1 MTLGLFACKKTE
13 KGESQRWESS
23 QTAITQLS
31 ATYPGFKAALAEQ
44 RSNAEAAMTEAKKVE
59 AKKARI
65 EAMSKANNLLSGGF
79 VGNLKGAD
87 KRIKDLRQEMVALAG
102 DATAEDEKKVLAEAK
117 LQVDKTLLA
126 VDKSLSTGANDVAGA
141 GAILSKVDAD
151 LKFAATTLEQVRK
164 RVSDR
169 KSAEQTATAE
179 KSAGDKAATEAAAE
193 AVAPWTCEYCSHEN
207 PHDATTCSNCKAA
220 RPTKK

>member
-1 MTLGLFACKKTE
+1 MTLSLFACKKTE
-13 KGESQRWESS
+13 KGESQRWESG

-44 RSNAEAAMTEAKKVE
+44 RSKAEAAMAEAKKVE
-59 AKKARI
+59 DKKARI
-65 EAMSKANNLLSGGF
+65 EAMSKANNLLSGEF
-79 VGNLKGAD
+79 VGNLQGAD
-87 KRIKDLRQEMVALAG
+87 KRIKELRQEMIALAG

-117 LQVDKTLLA
+117 VQVDKTLVE
-126 VDKSLSTGANDVAGA
+126 VDKTLMIGAKDVAGA
-141 GAILSKVDAD
+141 GAVLSKVDAD
-151 LKFAATTLEQVRK
+151 LKFAASTLGQVRK

-169 KSAEQTATAE
+169 KSAEQAASAA
-179 KSAGDKAATEAAAE
+179 KSAGDEASTEAAAE

-220 RPTKK
+220 RPTK